1 MLTIGCHLSTTK
13 GYRAMGETAL
23 SIGANTFA
31 FFTRNPRGGKA
42 KDLDMDDVAALREL
56 MEQNDFGPLVAHAP
70 YTYNPCSAKERAR
83 EFALEAMAED
93 LQRHGSTA
101 RQLLQLSPR
110 RACGAGDSDAGIQ
123 MIVDTLCQVMFE
135 GQQTTVLLET
145 MAGKGTEVGRSFEE
159 LALIIEGVA
168 DKRPEL
174 SAKLGV
180 CLDTC
185 HVNDAGYDIVCD
197 LDGVLDEFDRVVG
210 IERLRAVHINDS
222 KNPCG
227 AHKDRH
233 ECIGK
238 GYLGSEEFGG
248 GMQVMQNIVLNSRLR
263 ALPFILETPNE
274 LAGYAA
280 EITTIKVIAAVM
292 TVTKWSVPFTLW
304 VCFNQFS
311 NCSFAFTGA

>member
-1 MLTIGCHLSTTK
+1 MLHIGCHLSASK
-13 GYRAMGETAL
+13 GYYAMGKTAL
-23 SIGANTFA
+23 SIGADTFQ
-31 FFTRNPRGGKA
+31 FFTRNPRGSRA
-42 KDLDMDDVAALREL
+42 KPLDLNDAQKLNELAAENHFAVLL
-56 MEQNDFGPLVAHAP
+56 AHAP
-70 YTYNPCSAKERAR
+70 YTINPCSANEDTRTFAR
-83 EFALEAMAED
+83 ETMQDDLKRLEATPHN
-93 LQRHGSTA
+93 LYNFHPGSHVGQGIKTGVTQISETLNA
-101 RQLLQLSPR
+101 ILSPE
-110 RACGAGDSDAGIQ
+110 Q
-123 MIVDTLCQVMFE
+123 T
-135 GQQTTVLLET
+135 TTVLLET

-168 DKRPEL
+168 GKRPEL
-174 SAKLGV
+174 SVKLGV

-185 HVNDAGYDIVCD
+185 HVSDAGYDIIHD

-248 GMQVMQNIVLNSRLR
+248 GMQVMQNIVSNGRLR
-263 ALPFILETPNE
+263 SLPFILETPNE

-280 EITTIKVIAAVM
+280 EIRLLR
-292 TVTKWSVPFTLW
+292 SL
-304 VCFNQFS
+304 QQ
-311 NCSFAFTGA
+311 